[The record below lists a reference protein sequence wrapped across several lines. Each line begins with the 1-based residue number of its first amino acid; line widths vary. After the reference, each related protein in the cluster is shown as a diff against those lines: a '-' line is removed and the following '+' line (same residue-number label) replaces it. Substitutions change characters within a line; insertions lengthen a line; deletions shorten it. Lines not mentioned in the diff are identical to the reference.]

1 MGREWLYKAAGGGD
15 ASSGRRGKGKPPST
29 TSKPVNIKTKKERNS
44 SSSGCMSAIFNFF
57 DVQHHQFGLRYPSF
71 ISESAINN
79 PQQFNIGLQG
89 VEAPRNSLESPE
101 SAMDVAPSS
110 SSSSSVKEKSNLNI
124 PMGGIQ
130 IKTKRSRLSDQDLSS
145 EYSSSPSTKT
155 PNLVARLMGLDLLP
169 EYSSP
174 RPSSSSSTPVTTHKH
189 SRSLPATPRISTA
202 SRGST
207 DNDYHHRFSLQIDKE
222 NCNSYKRQ
230 EHESLQ
236 MKMARRR
243 SELLLHRSDD
253 ENTSLYAKQIANQVR
268 ERISRRLGTDITNTV
283 SSQSSTTRNKE
294 QRRDSNLVLLKPK
307 KPAPSPLMTQAPA
320 PAPASKQKQDDTN
333 TTPFSSSPKLRLLDI
348 KSNLSKPNSNS
359 QSSPFKE
366 VGSKPETRPVRHQKP
381 LTKPEK
387 PVKDQKIQRIASER
401 YELRLKNVRQQDD
414 AFVSKI
420 CKKSTPLPNH
430 VVNVKNTTK
439 FLSFK
444 KEMTSSSST
453 RLPQK
458 QVSLVSMTQ
467 LPSRLNS
474 SYNQNDIRMF
484 KLSDQD
490 SNAATT
496 SSSDPNGGSFSDH
509 FDYISR
515 ILDLCGIHSTTLIS
529 IGQWY
534 SPSHP
539 LHPSI
544 FHQLEK
550 HHHPTTTAGRRL
562 MFELVDEL
570 LAEILKP
577 YMNLKPWVCPKT
589 SDSCGMRGSDLI
601 KKLCEK
607 IESIPA
613 ADCEVLEDID
623 GLIER
628 DIGGSMRRL
637 WSTAF
642 EAEAEDIVK
651 EIESEIV
658 ETLMHEFSTV
668 TVAPA
673 GSDK

>member
-1 MGREWLYKAAGGGD
+1 
-15 ASSGRRGKGKPPST
+15 
-29 TSKPVNIKTKKERNS
+29 
-44 SSSGCMSAIFNFF
+44 MSAIFGFF
-57 DVQHHQFGLRYPSF
+57 DVQHHQFGFHHPSI
-71 ISESAINN
+71 ISESVVIN
-79 PQQFNIGLQG
+79 PQHVNICLQGG

-101 SAMDVAPSS
+101 SAMDIAPSS
-110 SSSSSVKEKSNLNI
+110 STLDEKPNFNI

-130 IKTKRSRLSDQDLSS
+130 IKTKRSRLSEDLSS

-174 RPSSSSSTPVTTHKH
+174 RPSSSSTTANTHHH

-202 SRGST
+202 SRRST
-207 DNDYHHRFSLQIDKE
+207 DNDYHHRLSLQMDKE

-230 EHESLQ
+230 EHESLE

-243 SELLLHRSDD
+243 SELLLRRQDD
-253 ENTSLYAKQIANQVR
+253 EQTSDQYAKQIANQVR
-268 ERISRRLGTDITNTV
+268 ERISRRLGTDITNTM
-283 SSQSSTTRNKE
+283 SQTTTRNKE
-294 QRRDSNLVLLKPK
+294 QRRDSNLVVLKPK
-307 KPAPSPLMTQAPA
+307 KPTTLPSMTPAPA
-320 PAPASKQKQDDTN
+320 PAPAIKPKQDD

-348 KSNLSKPNSNS
+348 KSNLSKPNANS

-366 VGSKPETRPVRHQKP
+366 VGTKPEAPPVHKKP
-381 LTKPEK
+381 LTKQEK

-401 YELRLKNVRQQDD
+401 YELRLKKVRQQDD

-420 CKKSTPLPNH
+420 CRKSTPLPNH
-430 VVNVKNTTK
+430 VVDVKNTTK

-444 KEMTSSSST
+444 KEMTSSSSAT

-458 QVSLVSMTQ
+458 QASLVSMTQ
-467 LPSRLNS
+467 LPSSLNS
-474 SYNQNDIRMF
+474 SYNVNDIHSVNDIRSL
-484 KLSDQD
+484 KISDQN
-490 SNAATT
+490 SNTTTT
-496 SSSDPNGGSFSDH
+496 SSAATNAGSFSDH

-515 ILDLCGIHSTTLIS
+515 IFDLCGIHSTTPIS
-529 IGQWY
+529 VGQWN

-550 HHHPTTTAGRRL
+550 LYHPTATTTATARRRM

-577 YMNLKPWVCPKT
+577 YTNLNPWVCPKT
-589 SDSCGMRGSDLI
+589 SDSCGMRGSELI
-601 KKLCEK
+601 RKLCEK
-607 IESIPA
+607 IDSIPA

-628 DIGGSMRRL
+628 DMGRSMRWL
-637 WSTAF
+637 QSSAF
-642 EAEAEDIVK
+642 ETEAEDIVK

-658 ETLMHEFSTV
+658 ETLMHEISTV

-673 GSDK
+673 ASDRLRSYVSFT